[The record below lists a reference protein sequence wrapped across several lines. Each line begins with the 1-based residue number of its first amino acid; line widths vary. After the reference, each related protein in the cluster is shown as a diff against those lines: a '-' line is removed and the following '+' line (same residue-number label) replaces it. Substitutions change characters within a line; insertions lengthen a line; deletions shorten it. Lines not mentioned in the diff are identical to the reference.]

1 MKKSIAFLTAI
12 CICLSCFAQTLKT
25 ISWED
30 TTRQYLE
37 YVPETYDASTPTPVV
52 FIFHGLGGNMY
63 EVLYNADFN
72 RIAAEQGWITVTPQA
87 LPDTFTAMDTTLT
100 MNAWHSGVS
109 AVVDGDTIVASEGR
123 DDTGLMMA
131 ILDSLIAHYNI
142 DQSNV
147 FCTGVSMGGFM
158 SHRMAIEHG
167 DRIKAIAP
175 VCGTISNEIT
185 SYTPVGHVSVMH
197 LHGTADSIVTYD
209 SGSFQY
215 IVNVNVGLGVDSTIA
230 FWRRYNQCA
239 DTAIHTIFPDICD
252 DGRLFE
258 KFYYGDGTF
267 GTKTVLIKVNGG
279 EHEWC
284 HGPYRDVDFTDE
296 IYNFFASCLGNVATV
311 VATATDIAVTTATFS
326 GEVTAEGSAE
336 VTARGVCWSSTPHP
350 TIANLHTTDSLGM
363 GAFTSTIPD
372 LTPNTTYY
380 ARIYATNEVGTAYSD
395 EICFTTLCDYSA
407 LNDTIELTLCENEL
421 PYHYVN
427 GDIDTIFEVGT
438 PNLSVFNF
446 QLSNQCGCDSVV
458 TLHLT
463 VTTIHYDLW
472 DTDGYWEIG
481 FADPA
486 AEYQWVYCENY
497 EPIEGE
503 TYEGF
508 LYPPMLD
515 TYYAC
520 IITLNG
526 CSDTTNCF
534 FYTDEAVEDWNDGLL
549 TLYPNPTTGMV
560 NVQCTMNNVQLGAG
574 EIQVLDV
581 YGRLL
586 QNVETC
592 HGASLQAVQIDLSR
606 YATGIYLVRLV
617 NGGKVMAVRKVVRE

>member
-1 MKKSIAFLTAI
+1 MKKSIAFLVAI
-12 CICLSCFAQTLKT
+12 GIGLSCFAQTLKT

-72 RIAAEQGWITVTPQA
+72 RIAAEQGWITITPQA
-87 LPDTFTAMDTTLT
+87 LPDTFTAMDTTLI

-175 VCGTISNEIT
+175 VCGTIGNEIT

-230 FWRRYNQCA
+230 FWRRYNQCS

-296 IYNFFASCLGNVATV
+296 IYNFFASCLGNVPTV
-311 VATATDIAVTTATFS
+311 VATATDIAVTTSTFS

-363 GAFTSTIPD
+363 GAFTSIIPD

-380 ARIYATNEVGTAYSD
+380 ARTYATNEVGTAYSD

-427 GDIDTIFEVGT
+427 GDIDATFEVGT
-438 PNLSVFNF
+438 PTSQLLTFNF
-446 QLSNQCGCDSVV
+446 QLLTQYGCDSTI

-463 VTTIHYDLW
+463 IYEPATETIEL
-472 DTDGYWEIG
+472 TL
-481 FADPA
+481 
-486 AEYQWVYCENY
+486 CENDLPY
-497 EPIEGE
+497 HYVNGDIDTTFEVGTPISQLLTFNFQLLTQYGCDS
-503 TYEGF
+503 T
-508 LYPPMLD
+508 
-515 TYYAC
+515 
-520 IITLNG
+520 ITLHLTITTGVNEWGNG
-526 CSDTTNCF
+526 QF
-534 FYTDEAVEDWNDGLL
+534 
-549 TLYPNPTTGMV
+549 TLYPNPTSGIV
-560 NVQCTMNNVQLGAG
+560 NVRLDGNDALWNAG
-574 EIQVLDV
+574 EIQVFDM

-586 QNVETC
+586 QTVETR
-592 HGASLQAVQIDLSR
+592 HGTSLQTTQIDLSS
-606 YATGIYLVRLV
+606 YTPGVYLIKWVGDGRV
-617 NGGKVMAVRKVVRE
+617 IGVKKVVKGR

>member
-1 MKKSIAFLTAI
+1 MKKTILFSLAI
-12 CICLSCFAQTLKT
+12 CLYLSCFAQTLKT
-25 ISWED
+25 IEWED

-37 YVPETYDASTPTPVV
+37 YVPDTYDASTPTPVV

-72 RIAAEQGWITVTPQA
+72 RIAAEQGWITITPQA

-131 ILDSLIAHYNI
+131 ILDSLIDHYNI

-175 VCGTISNEIT
+175 VCGTIGNEIT

-230 FWRRYNQCA
+230 FWRRYNQCS
-239 DTAIHTIFPDICD
+239 DTAVHTIFPDICD

-258 KFYYGDGTF
+258 KFYYGDGAF

-284 HGPYRDVDFTDE
+284 HGPYRDVDFSDE
-296 IYNFFASCLGNVATV
+296 IYNFFASCLGNVPT
-311 VATATDIAVTTATFS
+311 VATTSTSIASTSATFV
-326 GEVTAEGSAE
+326 GEVTAEGSAA

-350 TIANLHTTDSLGM
+350 TIANLHTTDSLGI
-363 GAFTSTIPD
+363 GTFTSTLTD

-380 ARIYATNEVGTAYSD
+380 ARTYATNEVGTAYSD
-395 EICFTTLCDYSA
+395 EICFTTLCNYSA
-407 LNDTIELTLCENEL
+407 LNDTVQLTICEHDL

-427 GDIDTIFEVGT
+427 DDIDTIFEVGT

-446 QLSNQCGCDSVV
+446 HFSTQYGCDSVV

-463 VTTIHYDLW
+463 VTTINTSVESAWLLKE
-472 DTDGYWEIG
+472 TAEEIVYLY
-481 FADPA
+481 AAQDD
-486 AEYQWVYCENY
+486 AEYQWIDCETN
-497 EPIEGE
+497 ETIEGE
-503 TYEGF
+503 VHQRFNIAVSGQ
-508 LYPPMLD
+508 
-515 TYYAC
+515 YAC
-520 IITLNG
+520 IITLG
-526 CSDTTNCF
+526 ECTDTTDCIDV
-534 FYTDEAVEDWNDGLL
+534 TISGIADHADGFLS
-549 TLYPNPTTGMV
+549 LYPNPTNDIVTLKLTPEPCAL
-560 NVQCTMNNVQLGAG
+560 NP
-574 EIQVLDV
+574 EIQVLDI
-581 YGRLL
+581 YGQRL
-586 QNVETC
+586 QIMPVRGERT
-592 HGASLQAVQIDLSR
+592 HIDLSH
-606 YATGIYLVRLV
+606 YATGVYLIKLV
-617 NGGKVMAVRKVVRE
+617 TNDNVTAVRKVVKQ

>member
-1 MKKSIAFLTAI
+1 MKKSIALLVAVCF
-12 CICLSCFAQTLKT
+12 CLPVFSQTLKT

-72 RIAAEQGWITVTPQA
+72 RIAAEQGWITITPQA
-87 LPDTFTAMDTTLT
+87 LPDTFTAMDTTIT

-109 AVVDGDTIVASEGR
+109 AVVEGDTIVASEDR

-131 ILDSLIAHYNI
+131 ILDTLANHYNI
-142 DQSNV
+142 DQSNI

-175 VCGTISNEIT
+175 VCGTIGNEIT

-197 LHGTADSIVTYD
+197 LHGTADSIVTYA

-215 IVNVNVGLGVDSTIA
+215 IVDVNVGLGVDSTIE
-230 FWRRYNQCA
+230 FWRSYNQCS
-239 DTAIHTIFPDICD
+239 DTAVHTIFPDICD

-296 IYNFFASCLGNVATV
+296 IYNFFASCLGNVPTV
-311 VATATDIAVTTATFS
+311 TTTSTDIAATTATFG
-326 GEVTAEGSAE
+326 GEVTSEGSVA
-336 VTARGVCWSSTPHP
+336 VTARGVCWSTSPRP
-350 TIANLHTTDSLGM
+350 TITNLHTTDSVGTGSFISIL
-363 GAFTSTIPD
+363 TD

-380 ARIYATNEVGTAYSD
+380 ARAYATNEVGTAYSD
-395 EICFTTLCDYSA
+395 EVIFTTLCDYSA
-407 LNDTIELTLCENEL
+407 LNDTVEICENDL
-421 PYHYVN
+421 PYHYEN
-427 GDIDTIFEVGT
+427 GEIDTTFEIGT
-438 PNLSVFNF
+438 PNFSVFNF
-446 QLSNQCGCDSVV
+446 QFSTQYGCDSVV

-503 TYEGF
+503 THEGF

-534 FYTDEAVEDWNDGLL
+534 FYTDEAVEDWNGGLL
-549 TLYPNPTTGMV
+549 FLYPNPTNGIV
-560 NVQCTMNNVQLGAG
+560 NVQCTMNNVQSGAG

-581 YGRLL
+581 YGRVLDA
-586 QNVETC
+586 VDISDARS
-592 HGASLQAVQIDLSR
+592 ASVQTVQIDLSR
-606 YATGIYLVRLV
+606 YATGVYLIKLVDNVRII
-617 NGGKVMAVRKVVRE
+617 GVRKVVKE

>member
-12 CICLSCFAQTLKT
+12 GIGLSCFAQTLKT

-63 EVLYNADFN
+63 EVSYNADFN

-87 LPDTFTAMDTTLT
+87 LPDTFTAMDTTLI

-175 VCGTISNEIT
+175 VCGTIGNEIT

-209 SGSFQY
+209 NGDFQY
-215 IVNVNVGLGVDSTIA
+215 VVNVNVGLGVDSTIA

-296 IYNFFASCLGNVATV
+296 IYSFFASCLGNIPTV
-311 VATATDIAVTTATFS
+311 STTATDIAATTATFS
-326 GEVTAEGSAE
+326 GEVTAEGSAA
-336 VTARGVCWSSTPHP
+336 VTARGVCWSSSPHP

-380 ARIYATNEVGTAYSD
+380 ARTYATNEVGTAYSD

-407 LNDTIELTLCENEL
+407 LNDTIEVTLCENDL

-438 PNLSVFNF
+438 PTSQLLTFNF
-446 QLSNQCGCDSVV
+446 QLLTQHGCDSIV
-458 TLHLT
+458 TLTLT
-463 VTTIHYDLW
+463 IEPC
-472 DTDGYWEIG
+472 DTNGIN
-481 FADPA
+481 
-486 AEYQWVYCENY
+486 EN
-497 EPIEGE
+497 G
-503 TYEGF
+503 
-508 LYPPMLD
+508 M
-515 TYYAC
+515 A
-520 IITLNG
+520 N
-526 CSDTTNCF
+526 
-534 FYTDEAVEDWNDGLL
+534 L
-549 TLYPNPTTGMV
+549 TLYPTPTTGMV
-560 NVQCTMNNVQLGAG
+560 NVQFTMNNVQWENAEL
-574 EIQVLDV
+574 QVFDM

-586 QNVETC
+586 QTVETR
-592 HGASLQAVQIDLSR
+592 HGTSLQTTQIDLSSN
-606 YATGIYLVRLV
+606 TPGVYLIRLV
-617 NGGKVMAVRKVVRE
+617 GDGRVIGVRKVVKGR

>member
-1 MKKSIAFLTAI
+1 MVIFTPIIIPETIVETCLGASLQFLINDSTMKKSIAFLTAI

-72 RIAAEQGWITVTPQA
+72 RIAAEQGWITITPQA

-175 VCGTISNEIT
+175 VCGTIGNEIT

-230 FWRRYNQCA
+230 FWRRYNQCS

-296 IYNFFASCLGNVATV
+296 IYNFFASCLGNVPTI
-311 VATATDIAVTTATFS
+311 VATATDIAATTATFS

-336 VTARGVCWSSTPHP
+336 VTARGACWSSTPHP
-350 TIANLHTTDSLGM
+350 TIATLHTTDSLGM
-363 GAFTSTIPD
+363 GAFTSIIPD

-380 ARIYATNEVGTAYSD
+380 ARAYATNEVGTAYSD

-407 LNDTIELTLCENEL
+407 LNDSAELTICENEL

-427 GDIDTIFEVGT
+427 GDIDTVFEVGT
-438 PNLSVFNF
+438 PTSQLLTFNF
-446 QLSNQCGCDSVV
+446 QLLTSHGCDSTF
-458 TLHLT
+458 TLTLT
-463 VTTIHYDLW
+463 LLPC
-472 DTDGYWEIG
+472 DTNSI
-481 FADPA
+481 P
-486 AEYQWVYCENY
+486 VY
-497 EPIEGE
+497 
-503 TYEGF
+503 
-508 LYPPMLD
+508 
-515 TYYAC
+515 A
-520 IITLNG
+520 
-526 CSDTTNCF
+526 
-534 FYTDEAVEDWNDGLL
+534 DGLL

-560 NVQCTMNNVQLGAG
+560 NVQCSMNNVQW
-574 EIQVLDV
+574 ENMEWRVYDV

-586 QNVETC
+586 HTVETLR
-592 HGASLQAVQIDLSR
+592 ATSLQIDLSS
-606 YATGIYLVRLV
+606 YPAGVYLIQLMN
-617 NGGKVMAVRKVVRE
+617 NGNVMAVRKVVRE

>member
-1 MKKSIAFLTAI
+1 MKKSIALLLAVCF
-12 CICLSCFAQTLKT
+12 CLSCFSQTLKT

-37 YVPETYDASTPTPVV
+37 YVPETYDASMPTPVV

-72 RIAAEQGWITVTPQA
+72 RIAAEQGWITITPQA
-87 LPDTFTAMDTTLT
+87 LPDTFTAMDTTIT

-131 ILDSLIAHYNI
+131 ILDSLANHYNI

-175 VCGTISNEIT
+175 VCGTIGNEIT

-197 LHGTADSIVTYD
+197 LHGTADSIVTYA

-215 IVNVNVGLGVDSTIA
+215 VVNVNVGLGVDSTIE
-230 FWRRYNQCA
+230 FWRNYNQCS
-239 DTAIHTIFPDICD
+239 DTAVHTIFPDICD

-296 IYNFFASCLGNVATV
+296 IYNFFASCLGNVPT
-311 VATATDIAVTTATFS
+311 VATTSTSIASTSATFG
-326 GEVTAEGSAE
+326 GEVPSEGSAA
-336 VTARGVCWSSTPHP
+336 VTARGVCWSTSPRP
-350 TIANLHTTDSLGM
+350 TIADLHTTDSLGT
-363 GAFTSTIPD
+363 GSFTSILSG

-380 ARIYATNEVGTAYSD
+380 ARAYATNEVGTAYSD
-395 EICFTTLCDYSA
+395 EVCFTTLCDNYA
-407 LNDTIELTLCENEL
+407 LNDTVEICENDL
-421 PYHYVN
+421 PYHYTN
-427 GDIDTIFEVGT
+427 GEIDTTFEVGT
-438 PNLSVFNF
+438 PTSQLLTFNF
-446 QLSNQCGCDSVV
+446 QFSTQYGCDSTV
-458 TLHLT
+458 TLTLAIDPCD
-463 VTTIHYDLW
+463 TTDITDTIPTDTNGIIHYGTSIL
-472 DTDGYWEIG
+472 
-481 FADPA
+481 
-486 AEYQWVYCENY
+486 
-497 EPIEGE
+497 
-503 TYEGF
+503 
-508 LYPPMLD
+508 
-515 TYYAC
+515 
-520 IITLNG
+520 
-526 CSDTTNCF
+526 S
-534 FYTDEAVEDWNDGLL
+534 
-549 TLYPNPTTGMV
+549 LYPNPTNGTV
-560 NVQCTMNNVQLGAG
+560 TLELTPETCTLHP
-574 EIQVLDV
+574 EIQIFDI
-581 YGRLL
+581 YGQRL
-586 QNVETC
+586 QVISVNNEKTE
-592 HGASLQAVQIDLSR
+592 INLSH
-606 YATGIYLVRLV
+606 YATGIYIVRLV
-617 NGGKVMAVRKVVRE
+617 DGNCVVATRKVVRK

>member
-1 MKKSIAFLTAI
+1 MKKSIAFLIAI
-12 CICLSCFAQTLKT
+12 GIGLSCFAQTLKT

-72 RIAAEQGWITVTPQA
+72 RIAAEQGWITITPQA
-87 LPDTFTAMDTTLT
+87 LPDTFTAMDTTLI

-175 VCGTISNEIT
+175 VCGTIGNEIT

-230 FWRRYNQCA
+230 FWRRYNQCS
-239 DTAIHTIFPDICD
+239 DTAVHTIFPDICD

-258 KFYYGDGTF
+258 KFYYGEGTF

-296 IYNFFASCLGNVATV
+296 IYNFFASCLGNVPTV
-311 VATATDIAVTTATFS
+311 STIATDIAVTTATFS

-350 TIANLHTTDSLGM
+350 TIASSHTTDSLGM
-363 GAFTSTIPD
+363 GAFTSIIID
-372 LTPNTTYY
+372 ITPNTTYY
-380 ARIYATNEVGTAYSD
+380 ARTYATNEVGTAYSD
-395 EICFTTLCDYSA
+395 EICFTTLCDSSA
-407 LNDTIELTLCENEL
+407 LNDTVELTLCENEL

-427 GDIDTIFEVGT
+427 GDIDTTFEVGT
-438 PNLSVFNF
+438 PNLSDFNF
-446 QLSNQCGCDSVV
+446 QFSTQYGCDSVV

-463 VTTIHYDLW
+463 VTTIHYALW

-481 FADPA
+481 LADPA

-503 TYEGF
+503 TNAGLF
-508 LYPPMLD
+508 LPMFD

-534 FYTDEAVEDWNDGLL
+534 FGIDEAVEDWNDGLL

-560 NVQCTMNNVQLGAG
+560 NVQCSMYNEQWEDTELRVF
-574 EIQVLDV
+574 DV

-586 QNVETC
+586 HTVETC
-592 HGASLQAVQIDLSR
+592 HGASLQIDLSH
-606 YATGIYLVRLV
+606 YPAGVYLIQWV
-617 NGGKVMAVRKVVRE
+617 NNGNVVAVRKVVRE

>member
-12 CICLSCFAQTLKT
+12 CICLSCFAQTLKP

-30 TTRQYLE
+30 TPRQYLE

-142 DQSNV
+142 DQNNV

-175 VCGTISNEIT
+175 VCGTIGNEIT

-230 FWRRYNQCA
+230 FWRRYNQCS
-239 DTAIHTIFPDICD
+239 DTAVHTIFPDICD

-350 TIANLHTTDSLGM
+350 TIANLHTTDSLGL
-363 GAFTSTIPD
+363 GAFTSIIPN

-380 ARIYATNEVGTAYSD
+380 ARAYATNEVGTAYSD
-395 EICFTTLCDYSA
+395 EICFTTHCDYSA
-407 LNDTIELTLCENEL
+407 LNDTVEITLCEHDL

-427 GDIDTIFEVGT
+427 GDIDTTFEVGT
-438 PNLSVFNF
+438 PTSQLLTFNF
-446 QLSNQCGCDSVV
+446 QLLTSHGCDSTF
-458 TLHLT
+458 TLTLT
-463 VTTIHYDLW
+463 LLPC
-472 DTDGYWEIG
+472 DTNSI
-481 FADPA
+481 P
-486 AEYQWVYCENY
+486 VY
-497 EPIEGE
+497 
-503 TYEGF
+503 
-508 LYPPMLD
+508 
-515 TYYAC
+515 A
-520 IITLNG
+520 
-526 CSDTTNCF
+526 
-534 FYTDEAVEDWNDGLL
+534 DGLL

-560 NVQCTMNNVQLGAG
+560 NVQCTMNNGQLGAG
-574 EIQVLDV
+574 EIHVLDV

-586 QNVETC
+586 NTVETC
-592 HGASLQAVQIDLSR
+592 HGASLQTIEIDLSH
-606 YATGIYLVRLV
+606 YATGVYFIRLV
-617 NGGKVMAVRKVVRE
+617 KNGKVMAVRKVVRGR

>member
-1 MKKSIAFLTAI
+1 MVIFTPITIPETIVETCHGASLQFLINDSTMKKSIAFLTAI

-175 VCGTISNEIT
+175 VCGTIGNEIT

-230 FWRRYNQCA
+230 FWRRYNQCS

-296 IYNFFASCLGNVATV
+296 IYNFFASCLGNVPTV
-311 VATATDIAVTTATFS
+311 VVTATDIAATTATFS
-326 GEVTAEGSAE
+326 GEVTAEGSAA

-350 TIANLHTTDSLGM
+350 TIANLHTTDSLGL
-363 GAFTSTIPD
+363 GAFTSIIPD

-380 ARIYATNEVGTAYSD
+380 ARAYATNEVGTAYSD

-407 LNDTIELTLCENEL
+407 LNDTIELTLCENDL

-427 GDIDTIFEVGT
+427 GDIDTTFEVGT

-446 QLSNQCGCDSVV
+446 QLSNQYGCDSTF
-458 TLHLT
+458 TLTLT
-463 VTTIHYDLW
+463 ILPC
-472 DTDGYWEIG
+472 DTNSI
-481 FADPA
+481 P
-486 AEYQWVYCENY
+486 VYA
-497 EPIEGE
+497 G
-503 TYEGF
+503 
-508 LYPPMLD
+508 
-515 TYYAC
+515 
-520 IITLNG
+520 
-526 CSDTTNCF
+526 
-534 FYTDEAVEDWNDGLL
+534 GLL
-549 TLYPNPTTGMV
+549 TLYPNPTNGIV
-560 NVQCTMNNVQLGAG
+560 NVQCTMNNGQWEDAELRVF
-574 EIQVLDV
+574 DV

-586 QNVETC
+586 HTVETC
-592 HGASLQAVQIDLSR
+592 HGASLQTIEIDLSH
-606 YATGIYLVRLV
+606 YATGVYFIRLV
-617 NGGKVMAVRKVVRE
+617 KNGKVMAVRKVVRGR